1 MIKLSVVTA
10 VLVALCCD
18 VSAGGHAHSSTYFKG
33 PVVGPAQE
41 VVVSSGH
48 GGQGGHG
55 GHDGGHDGGHGHV
68 VDYVP
73 QTLFKHLTNLSRVQ
87 LIDKIVYVVL
97 PEAHPKYEF
106 GYEVTDHH
114 TGDSHYQKES
124 RDGDKVVG
132 EYALK
137 EPGGNVRTVK
147 YVADKHGFHP
157 VVHNSHVSLSSMS
170 TRTPYTS
177 IVDPAPA
184 NINYSLHYTYY
195 TSSPTADYM
204 THSELSTRTHGDPGA
219 T

>member
-1 MIKLSVVTA
+1 MTCITLSVVTA

-48 GGQGGHG
+48 GGHG
-55 GHDGGHDGGHGHV
+55 GHDGGHGGHGHV
-68 VDYVP
+68 VDYV
-73 QTLFKHLTNLSRVQ
+73 
-87 LIDKIVYVVL
+87 
-97 PEAHPKYEF
+97 AHPKYEF

-114 TGDSHYQKES
+114 TGDLHYQKES

-157 VVHNSHVSLSSMS
+157 VVHNSHGNDHSGA
-170 TRTPYTS
+170 
-177 IVDPAPA
+177 DHGHG
-184 NINYSLHYTYY
+184 HY
-195 TSSPTADYM
+195 
-204 THSELSTRTHGDPGA
+204 
-219 T
+219 

>member
-1 MIKLSVVTA
+1 MFWVVPEQELSVVTA

-48 GGQGGHG
+48 GGY
-55 GHDGGHDGGHGHV
+55 GGHDGGHGGHV
-68 VDYVP
+68 VDYV
-73 QTLFKHLTNLSRVQ
+73 
-87 LIDKIVYVVL
+87 
-97 PEAHPKYEF
+97 AHPKYEF

-157 VVHNSHVSLSSMS
+157 VVHNSHDFCAGGRGSILTNMASILSFTTVMV
-170 TRTPYTS
+170 TITLGQIMAMDT
-177 IVDPAPA
+177 
-184 NINYSLHYTYY
+184 IN
-195 TSSPTADYM
+195 
-204 THSELSTRTHGDPGA
+204 
-219 T
+219 